1 MAASICSTFAIYLD
15 SVVTAGGSIIIT
27 NPGRTL
33 RVMEV
38 RVTGL
43 DGAQCKLLRR
53 INGATGT
60 QVGAVTLNTL
70 ISLTGVPMP
79 ITAAAHTFFTAADD
93 LEITA
98 DVANVSSVV
107 IVCAGN
113 PSQALTLT

>member
-53 INGATGT
+53 IAGAAGT
-60 QVGAVTLNTL
+60 QVGAVTLGAPD
-70 ISLTGVPMP
+70 LTSVPMP
-79 ITAAAHTFFTAADD
+79 ITAATHTYFNADDD

-98 DVANVSSVV
+98 DAANVSSVV
-107 IVCAGN
+107 VICIGN
-113 PSQALTLT
+113 PSQSLNLT